1 MGELAEWLE
10 YNSQLYL
17 ERVLNWLLVGLQDR
31 RLASAAA
38 TALQNVCS
46 NCQRHMA
53 PHLQVSIASL
63 KMPSNQWIFNINLF
77 NVLFNILH
85 LSVAKISEMENGF

>member
-1 MGELAEWLE
+1 MFLSGIPESFHLAVRHTSLRLMGELAEWLE

-53 PHLQVSIASL
+53 PHLQVS
-63 KMPSNQWIFNINLF
+63 
-77 NVLFNILH
+77 
-85 LSVAKISEMENGF
+85 